1 MHYQRTAKHKIPKD
15 MRNSILSIVAAI
27 AFASQAFAATQS
39 PLTGKVAD
47 EKGTSVAYATVV
59 ALQDNKQV
67 AGATT
72 DENGSFRLLLHNG
85 TYELLIEFLGYEPDK
100 RSISIGEATDIGT
113 VTLRQSSVEI
123 DGVAVTAQIIK
134 READRFVV
142 DVSNMTSALGKDG
155 VELLEAAPAVFI
167 NDDQISINGK
177 SGTKVYVNDRELKY
191 SSEQLMAYLRSLK
204 SEDIRSI
211 EVIPQSGADYDAD
224 SAGGIIKITLK
235 RRRDDGIMGNVSFST
250 RQSDLIHNY
259 SPSASINYHS
269 GKWTLNATGWY
280 SGGDQTTIVKEDTR
294 YYVGDKHLTANS
306 TNRYRSQWGGAN
318 IGAIYDIND
327 RHSIGAEIN
336 YYDGGNHA
344 PTNSTTHLT
353 TENNTVNSYS
363 KYRTGSHNRGV
374 TATFN
379 YIIKF
384 DSLGSKLKILADY
397 NYDASKSNNRYST
410 RKEDLYNEMMIRSV
424 DSLYSDRSATEYNVT
439 TISAGYE
446 KVFSPKVNLK
456 AGAKYTNNIMASNA
470 AYHYCDEGG
479 QWIERDGYGY
489 NERYTEHIAAAYLTA
504 SARLGRWGLTGGL
517 RGEYTHT
524 SGRGNIV
531 RQDYFSLFPNANISF
546 ALKKDQSYSM
556 VLQYARTIRR
566 PNFWALNP
574 ERMQISEYSY
584 QTGNPYLRPQYGND
598 ISMTFVMKYKYSITL
613 GAMLRKDEIQQM
625 IKTDPENPDI
635 GYIINENLRS
645 SQNYYASVNLPFQL
659 TKWWTLN
666 INATAIYNGVRIDN
680 SSPQRFHFMC
690 NGNVQTTFT
699 LPKKFFIDLGYYG
712 MSNQYIANIKLQAG
726 HRLNFTLKKRFL
738 DDKLTL
744 SAGVRNII
752 PVKHTFIATTEAMR
766 RTLETRQPW
775 NRPTFVFSASWS
787 FNKGKKFVQKSIERG
802 ADSSR
807 LSK

>member
-1 MHYQRTAKHKIPKD
+1 MKSR
-15 MRNSILSIVAAI
+15 ILCIVAAI
-27 AFASQAFAATQS
+27 AYAGQAFAASQS
-39 PLTGKVAD
+39 PLTGRVAD
-47 EKGTSVAYATVV
+47 EKGDAVAYATVV
-59 ALQDNKQV
+59 AFQENEQV

-72 DENGSFRLLLHNG
+72 DEKGTFKLLLG
-85 TYELLIEFLGYEPDK
+85 DGAYELLIEFLGYEPAK
-100 RSISIGEATDIGT
+100 RTINIGSATDIGT

-123 DGVAVTAQIIK
+123 DGVAVTAQIIR

-211 EVIPQSGADYDAD
+211 EVIPQCGADYDAD

-280 SGGDQTTIVKEDTR
+280 SGGDQKTIVSEDTR
-294 YYVGDKHLTANS
+294 YFVDDKHLTASS
-306 TNRYRSQWGGAN
+306 TNRYNSQWGGAN
-318 IGAIYDIND
+318 IGAILDIND
-327 RHSIGAEIN
+327 RHSLGAEIN
-336 YYDGGNHA
+336 YYDGGNRA
-344 PTNSTTHLT
+344 PTTSTTLLSADESAIDSH
-353 TENNTVNSYS
+353 SD
-363 KYRTGSHNRGV
+363 YRTGSHNRGV
-374 TATFN
+374 SATLN

-397 NYDASKSNNRYST
+397 NYDASKSDNRYRT
-410 RKEDLYNEMMIRSV
+410 RKRYLHNEMLMHSV
-424 DSLYSDRSATEYNVT
+424 DSLYRDRSATDYNVT
-439 TISAGYE
+439 TINVGYE

-456 AGAKYTNNIMASNA
+456 TGAKYTNNIMASNA
-470 AYHYCDEGG
+470 TYHYRDDAG
-479 QWIERDGYGY
+479 QWLERDAYGY
-489 NERYTEHIAAAYLTA
+489 NERYTEHIAAAYITA

-517 RGEYTHT
+517 RGEYTYT
-524 SGRGNIV
+524 SGRGNVV
-531 RQDYFSLFPNANISF
+531 RQNYFSLFPNANISF

-584 QTGNPYLRPQYGND
+584 QTGNPHLRPQYGND
-598 ISMTFVMKYKYSITL
+598 LSLTFVLKYKYSITL
-613 GAMLRKDEIQQM
+613 GAMLRTDEIQQM

-680 SSPQRFHFMC
+680 TAPQQFHFMG

-712 MSNQYIANIKLQAG
+712 ASNMYVANIRLRAS

-744 SAGVRNII
+744 AAGVRNII
-752 PVKHTFIATTEAMR
+752 PVRHTFIATTEAMK
-766 RTLETRQPW
+766 RTLDTRQPW

>member
-1 MHYQRTAKHKIPKD
+1 MKSR
-15 MRNSILSIVAAI
+15 ILCIVAAI
-27 AFASQAFAATQS
+27 VLAGQSFAAVKS
-39 PLTGKVAD
+39 PLTGRVTD
-47 EKGTSVAYATVV
+47 EKGTAVAYATVV
-59 ALQDNKQV
+59 ALKENVQIT
-67 AGATT
+67 GATT
-72 DENGSFRLLLHNG
+72 DEKGAFKLLLEND

-100 RSISIGEATDIGT
+100 RTINIGGATDLGI

-123 DGVAVTAQIIK
+123 DGVAVTAQIIR

-259 SPSASINYHS
+259 SPSAAINYHS
-269 GKWTLNATGWY
+269 GKWTVNATGWY
-280 SGGDQTTIVKEDTR
+280 SGGNQKTIVEEDTH
-294 YYVGDKHLTANS
+294 YFDGDKRLTANS
-306 TNRYRSQWGGAN
+306 TNRYNSQWGGAN
-318 IGAIYDIND
+318 IGAIFDIND
-327 RHSIGAEIN
+327 HHSIGAEIN
-336 YYDGGNHA
+336 YYEGGNTA
-344 PTNSTTHLT
+344 PTISTTHLT
-353 TENNTVNSYS
+353 AESSTINSS
-363 KYRTGSHNRGV
+363 SNYRTASRNRGV
-374 TATFN
+374 SATLN

-397 NYDASKSNNRYST
+397 NHDASHSNNHYRT
-410 RKEDLYNEMMIRSV
+410 LKENLYEGSLVSSV
-424 DSLYSDRSATEYNVT
+424 DSLYRDRATTKYNVT
-439 TISAGYE
+439 TINVGYE
-446 KVFSPKVNLK
+446 KIFSPKVNLK

-470 AYHYCDEGG
+470 TYHYRNGADA
-479 QWIERDGYGY
+479 WVERDGYGY

-524 SGRGNIV
+524 SGRGNVV

-546 ALKKDQSYSM
+546 ALKKDHSYSM

-598 ISMTFVMKYKYSITL
+598 LSLTFVLKYKYSITL
-613 GAMLRKDEIQQM
+613 GAILRTDEIQQM
-625 IKTDPENPDI
+625 IKTDPENSDI

-645 SQNYYASVNLPFQL
+645 SQNYYASVNLPFQI

-666 INATAIYNGVRIDN
+666 LNATAIYNGVRIDN

-712 MSNQYIANIKLQAG
+712 SSNMYVANIELRSS
-726 HRLNFTLKKRFL
+726 HRLNFTLKKRLL

-752 PVKHTFIATTEAMR
+752 PTKHTFIATTEAMR
-766 RTLETRQPW
+766 RTLETRQAW
-775 NRPTFVFSASWS
+775 NRPTFVFSASWA